1 MSMSLGGLVSQAVEK
16 RHVDAVRNS
25 LKSGNVPGAF
35 SEFEFEHG
43 KAKLIQEESME
54 GLNGRLMESLFTW
67 GFYLTNG
74 FLPYVDPMETES
86 KTRCRQKRMKT
97 FESAL
102 KDV

>member
-1 MSMSLGGLVSQAVEK
+1 MSLSLESLVSQASEK
-16 RHVDAVRNS
+16 RHVDAVRSS
-25 LKSGNVPGAF
+25 LKSSEIPGAF
-35 SEFEFEHG
+35 SEFEIEQG
-43 KAKLIQEESME
+43 KAKLKQEESIE

-97 FESAL
+97 FERAL